1 MQRNNFL
8 QWNATAHLRHPKC
21 SFYFYAHLFDQ
32 PTQHATYPY
41 IYIFC
46 VYFLTGLYWRVQM
59 MDMLNLVHVLL
70 FVMFTALS
78 TWLIAYAYRKVKFS
92 MRHKYVC

>member
-1 MQRNNFL
+1 
-8 QWNATAHLRHPKC
+8 
-21 SFYFYAHLFDQ
+21 
-32 PTQHATYPY
+32 
-41 IYIFC
+41 
-46 VYFLTGLYWRVQM
+46 M